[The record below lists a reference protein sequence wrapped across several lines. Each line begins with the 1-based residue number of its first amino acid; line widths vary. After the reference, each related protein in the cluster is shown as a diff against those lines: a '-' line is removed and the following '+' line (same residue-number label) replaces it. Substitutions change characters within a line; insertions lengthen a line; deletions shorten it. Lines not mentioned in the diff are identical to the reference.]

1 MQLSFIFV
9 AVVGPLRDM
18 RKNTDRYIIV
28 LFFIVFLP
36 FVTTAQVVLD
46 STRLPIVII
55 NTSGGTIVNEPKI
68 PATMGI
74 IANDNGSYNHT
85 TDPFNDYDGN
95 IGIELRGSS
104 SQALF
109 DKKNYG
115 IELWTGVEQD
125 TSASL
130 LGLPAEEDWVL
141 HGPYSD
147 KSLMRNVL
155 TFELWSRTGWYGS
168 RFRYI
173 ELIINNGYKGVYV
186 LMEKIKRDKNRVD
199 ISKLTE
205 TENNGDD
212 LTGGYIVK
220 LDKFDGTNSGE
231 GWASPYDPPRKT
243 KDDQVIFFQFEYPK
257 NKNITSEQRA
267 YIESYVTEFENALS
281 GSDFRNPITG
291 YKAFIDEESFID
303 FAIINELNRNVDGY
317 RLSTFLYKDK
327 DSKGGELTL
336 GPIWDFNLAWGNA
349 NYCDGSSISGWA
361 WDFNNICDQ
370 DFWLIPF
377 WWKRLMADPEFVTN
391 MQNRW
396 TELRE
401 GPFADDAIHTY
412 IDSVA
417 LILEEPQ
424 RRNFQRWNVLG
435 KYIWPNNFVGDTYAD
450 EIDYLKDWITDRAA
464 WLDENFASLNLITS
478 IEELGN
484 TRVLVYPNP
493 VINRVTIAHSKP
505 MKTLTI
511 FDNSG
516 KKIQSIDLKGRVS
529 IQLSL
534 ENLKEGLYSIKIV
547 DLSGNTMNR
556 KIVKY

>member
-231 GWASPYDPPRKT
+231 GWASPYDP
-243 KDDQVIFFQFEYPK
+243 I
-257 NKNITSEQRA
+257 
-267 YIESYVTEFENALS
+267 
-281 GSDFRNPITG
+281 
-291 YKAFIDEESFID
+291 
-303 FAIINELNRNVDGY
+303 
-317 RLSTFLYKDK
+317 
-327 DSKGGELTL
+327 
-336 GPIWDFNLAWGNA
+336 
-349 NYCDGSSISGWA
+349 
-361 WDFNNICDQ
+361 
-370 DFWLIPF
+370 
-377 WWKRLMADPEFVTN
+377 KRSADPCFKKIGFSGIIC
-391 MQNRW
+391 Q
-396 TELRE
+396 
-401 GPFADDAIHTY
+401 H
-412 IDSVA
+412 
-417 LILEEPQ
+417 Q
-424 RRNFQRWNVLG
+424 RHG
-435 KYIWPNNFVGDTYAD
+435 KF
-450 EIDYLKDWITDRAA
+450 R
-464 WLDENFASLNLITS
+464 
-478 IEELGN
+478 
-484 TRVLVYPNP
+484 LVFIIVSKANP
-493 VINRVTIAHSKP
+493 PSKP
-505 MKTLTI
+505 I
-511 FDNSG
+511 
-516 KKIQSIDLKGRVS
+516 
-529 IQLSL
+529 
-534 ENLKEGLYSIKIV
+534 
-547 DLSGNTMNR
+547 
-556 KIVKY
+556 